1 MRSPLKAA
9 IPIAVAVGLVAASP
23 AAADTPSAKA
33 IAKAAGGDAVE
44 LTYPSI
50 VQVRVNRTENA
61 LERATKK
68 IENGKPVEA
77 ANTMKVVR
85 RQLGAAWRGAK
96 YVIRTTPPPPPEED
110 ADAASVKARTSG
122 DGPVGPTLASPADTA
137 FLVLSLQHEVAAETV
152 QLIDG
157 SHGTGLNALS
167 TTLYFA
173 LDRRDQAIQDI
184 LTLAPPVPCDPE
196 DEDCEV
202 PGADEARVRAR
213 ASGDAPVVTTFAD
226 VMPNVPPQLDDETQ
240 AIQGTLSD
248 ATDLTAGGRN
258 LLNLALPQIA
268 ATKTVVNTNWPPIP
282 QED

>member
-1 MRSPLKAA
+1 MRSPLKIA
-9 IPIAVAVGLVAASP
+9 IPIAVAVGLIAASP
-23 AAADTPSAKA
+23 AAAEKPSAKA
-33 IAKAAGGDAVE
+33 KAAGTDAVE

-50 VQVRVNRTENA
+50 VQVRVNRTEKA

-68 IENGKPVEA
+68 IENGKPDAEVA
-77 ANTMKVVR
+77 STMKVVR
-85 RQLGAAWRGAK
+85 RQLGAAWRGAR

-110 ADAASVKARTSG
+110 ADLARVRAHKSG
-122 DGPVGPTLASPADTA
+122 DAPVGPTLASPADTGV
-137 FLVLSLQHEVAAETV
+137 LVLGLQHEVATETV

-157 SHGTGLNALS
+157 AHGTGLAALS
-167 TTLYFA
+167 TTLYYA
-173 LDRRDQAIQDI
+173 LDSRDRAIQDI

-202 PGADEARVRAR
+202 PGADDARVRAR
-213 ASGDAPVVTTFAD
+213 SAGDAPVVTTFAD
-226 VMPNVPPQLDDETQ
+226 VMPNIPPQLDDETQ

-248 ATDLTAGGRN
+248 ATDLTAGGTR

-282 QED
+282 AED